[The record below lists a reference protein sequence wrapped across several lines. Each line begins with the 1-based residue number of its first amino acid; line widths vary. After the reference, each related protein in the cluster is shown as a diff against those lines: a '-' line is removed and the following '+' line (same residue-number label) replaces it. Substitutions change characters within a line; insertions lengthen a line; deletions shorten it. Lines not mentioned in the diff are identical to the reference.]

1 MSLCKASVAH
11 ASVMA
16 YMHQLCFDDGWNE
29 KAFYDLLALPTTI
42 GWIDENSFILCSHVL
57 DEMEILTICTI
68 PEKRRMG
75 YGKTLLNT
83 LDDYAKKHMIK
94 RIFLEVRSN
103 NLPAKSLYETN
114 GFNQTG
120 IRKGYYKTA
129 DGMIDAVCM
138 TKVIG

>member
-1 MSLCKASVAH
+1 MSLCKTSVAH
-11 ASVMA
+11 APVMA
-16 YMHQLCFDDGWNE
+16 HIHGLCFDNGWNE
-29 KAFYDLLALPTTI
+29 KSFYELLMLPTTI
-42 GWIDENSFILCSHVL
+42 GWIDENGFVLCSHVL

-75 YGKTLLNT
+75 YGKTLLKT
-83 LDDYAKKHMIK
+83 IEDYAKTHKVE

-103 NLPAKSLYETN
+103 NLPAKSLYEAC
-114 GFNQTG
+114 GFTQTG
-120 IRKGYYKTA
+120 IRSGYYKTA